1 MTKFDSNKI
10 RLNIENIIDY
20 ENKSKKGIMDIL
32 FINKTTTLEY
42 ELDQN
47 SLNFSHLI
55 TKIHIKEQLTL
66 NLFTLLLN
74 LIMRA

>member
-1 MTKFDSNKI
+1 
-10 RLNIENIIDY
+10 
-20 ENKSKKGIMDIL
+20 MDIL

-47 SLNFSHLI
+47 SLNFFSHLI
-55 TKIHIKEQLTL
+55 IKIHIKEQLTL
-66 NLFTLLLN
+66 NLFTLMLN